1 MADWIKKLN
10 DILII
15 NENDILEHAG
25 KISHE
30 LAIQIAETEYEK
42 YYKERLASE
51 DLKALEN
58 LNIIQ
63 LTVEDTDKDTG

>member
-10 DILII
+10 DILTI

-25 KISHE
+25 KISHG

-42 YYKERLASE
+42 YYKERLAAE